1 MLCLTITHQSHSTQH
16 QHITFQHHAGACEV
30 VTHEVSPGVFLSMQA
45 LPTGGHE
52 LRRVRFAKQMF
63 SSDDAEQWWAAN
75 RSAVYA
81 NYNIVGLPHQQQ
93 QHGTVALAGQNNQ
106 LTQQALP
113 AAASPPLLARTASS
127 NGSPFVVDQQP
138 NQQQQGVAGGRV
150 SAAAAALTTG
160 SGGSSSSPPPVVSVM
175 NPHPLGPPAAAT
187 SRAGSLSEVR
197 TKR

>member
-1 MLCLTITHQSHSTQH
+1 MLLTL
-16 QHITFQHHAGACEV
+16 FAGACEV

-93 QHGTVALAGQNNQ
+93 QQPGLVALSGH
-106 LTQQALP
+106 TQ
-113 AAASPPLLARTASS
+113 
-127 NGSPFVVDQQP
+127 
-138 NQQQQGVAGGRV
+138 QQQQGVGGVAPLLSSAGAVTVTSNGGGSVDEQQQQQQQQQGVVGGRV
-150 SAAAAALTTG
+150 SAAIAALT
-160 SGGSSSSPPPVVSVM
+160 GSSSAGGSSPPPVVSVM
-175 NPHPLGPPAAAT
+175 NPHPLGPAAAAVT

>member
-1 MLCLTITHQSHSTQH
+1 
-16 QHITFQHHAGACEV
+16 
-30 VTHEVSPGVFLSMQA
+30 MQA

-93 QHGTVALAGQNNQ
+93 QQQPGLVALSGQ
-106 LTQQALP
+106 TQQQRQSSLGGGA
-113 AAASPPLLARTASS
+113 PLLSSAGGADVTS
-127 NGSPFVVDQQP
+127 NGGSGSADE
-138 NQQQQGVAGGRV
+138 QQQQGVVGGRV
-150 SAAAAALTTG
+150 SAAAV
-160 SGGSSSSPPPVVSVM
+160 SSSSAGGGGVLPAVVSVM
-175 NPHPLGPPAAAT
+175 NPHPLGPPVAVT